1 MYIISPVRDNRVIY
15 KKTNLKNTFHINI
28 FALLR
33 KNPLV
38 ELTLIVYNKMVDY
51 RCSLNKMQY
60 DA

>member
-1 MYIISPVRDNRVIY
+1 MYIIPPVRDNTVIY
-15 KKTNLKNTFHINI
+15 KKTNFKNTIHINI